1 MQIKTFFQF
10 ILFTSILF
18 SKNTFAYDCLAK
30 ELPMKAFRNKKEA
43 FAQLRSGPRQAVVSG
58 ALYELT
64 AGEIT
69 KKNAKKAE
77 VLINYLENSEVNA
90 DQRSFF
96 KLLGVSSEITGS
108 NPKKLKLNEVCEI
121 MDKVNGLVK

>member
-10 ILFTSILF
+10 MLFTLIIF
-18 SKNTFAYDCLAK
+18 SKNTFAYDCVAK
-30 ELPMKAFRNKKEA
+30 EFPMKAFRNKKEA

-69 KKNAKKAE
+69 KKNAKKAD

-90 DQRSFF
+90 DRRAFF
-96 KLLGVSSEITGS
+96 KLLGVSSEITGR
-108 NPKKLKLNEVCEI
+108 NPKKLEIIEVCEI
-121 MDKVNGLVK
+121 MGRVNALVK